1 MSVLNLNKVIL
12 AGHLTRDPELKQ
24 TPSGIAVTSSSI
36 AINRRVQPKGEN
48 GTQGQQQADFIEI
61 VAWRGTAEFI
71 SKYFR
76 KGSAICI
83 TGALQTRVWTDQNGQ
98 KRYATEV
105 VVDEASFVD
114 ARGESAASSGTVDA
128 PAPAYTQQPP
138 ADVKF
143 EELKS
148 DDDLPF

>member
-24 TPSGIAVTSSSI
+24 TPSGIAVANSSI
-36 AINRRVQPKGEN
+36 AINRRVQSKGEN

-61 VAWRGTAEFI
+61 VAWRNTAEFI

-76 KGSAICI
+76 KGSAICV
-83 TGALQTRVWTDQNGQ
+83 TGSLQTRVWTDQNGQ

-114 ARGESAASSGTVDA
+114 ARGENAAPSGA
-128 PAPAYTQQPP
+128 ANASAPAYTQHPP
-138 ADVKF
+138 ADVSF
-143 EELKS
+143 EELKG